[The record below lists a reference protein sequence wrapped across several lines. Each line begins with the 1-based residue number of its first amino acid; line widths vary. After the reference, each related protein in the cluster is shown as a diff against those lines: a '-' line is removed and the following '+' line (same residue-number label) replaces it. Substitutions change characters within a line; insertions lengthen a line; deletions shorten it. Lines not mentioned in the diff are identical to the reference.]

1 MRGLPVG
8 GPPDVAYER
17 TRPMPEVNRV
27 LGCRACVPE
36 YGSTVGQ
43 QLAPG
48 ATLLG
53 RDHRETSS
61 KGGRGVAHSVHQ
73 EASVGE
79 ILAASRLQ
87 EEASVGLPRTRAPAV
102 GGRGCPGPLQKP
114 RLGR

>member
-17 TRPMPEVNRV
+17 TRPMPEVNRA
-27 LGCRACVPE
+27 LGCRACAPE

-53 RDHRETSS
+53 SDYRETSS
-61 KGGRGVAHSVHQ
+61 KGGRGDAHSAHQ

-87 EEASVGLPRTRAPAV
+87 EEASGGMPRTRSPAAIS
-102 GGRGCPGPLQKP
+102 RGWLA
-114 RLGR
+114 LFE